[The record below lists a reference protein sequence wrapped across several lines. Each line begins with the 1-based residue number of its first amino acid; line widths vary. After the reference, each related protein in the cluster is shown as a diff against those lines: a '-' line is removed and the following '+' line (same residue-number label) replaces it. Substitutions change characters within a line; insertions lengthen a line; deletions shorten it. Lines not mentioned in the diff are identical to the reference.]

1 MSKKQFISRTAA
13 AAPRPKSSADLLLAA
28 SELVLKG
35 LRRAALPL
43 LKQALEQEPAKRK
56 NWLAYIQL
64 LIELGQHADAQS
76 VIRQGESFGLAGDDL
91 AALKAR
97 ARSPDHQQLTQLDKA
112 LQQQDWT
119 CLQQAATAL
128 INEFPDHPAGW
139 RAAYL
144 AHRQRGEID
153 SAWAALTRLNEL
165 LPDDVHLLSD
175 LGLLSKLIGKIP
187 VAESH
192 WRRSIAIE
200 PTPAACI
207 NLGNLLVEQQRLDEA
222 KTLAERA
229 LHLNPGSGEALQL
242 LSAIYMAQGSYAAA
256 VQVLEKALQLTPIE
270 APLWVNLACAH
281 IGLEQYAASEPLFLK
296 ALEINPELAGAHMN
310 YGAVLAKLRRFAQA
324 EQHLS
329 KALVLNPKYT
339 QAAINLGAVYLHL
352 NANGQA
358 ESILR
363 AALSWGEPSH
373 ELLNNLATAL
383 EAQDKNPE
391 EVESLARR
399 AVALRPDYADAW
411 VTLGNFYQ
419 KQGRHAEALAALS
432 KGFAL
437 NPRDPRASGALL
449 FLTNYHPDLSDD
461 EVFENYQQVEAQ
473 GFSHWY
479 PSLPQ
484 QYENLRSANRKIRVG
499 YCSPDFRRHSARHFI
514 EPLLANHDKSRF
526 EIFAYAEIPAED
538 DYTQRYKGYVD
549 QWRTTHQF
557 NDEALVALIKED
569 QIDILVDLAGHTG
582 GNRLAVFARKPAP
595 ISMTWLGYGCTT
607 GLKAIDYILTD
618 EISLPIGAEKHCAEK
633 PLRVAVPNYAYR
645 PPENTGEVG
654 TLPALQNGYVTFGCL
669 SRAVRINHRTIRVWS
684 ELLRR
689 LPSAKI
695 RFDSFNYQHAAARSD
710 LLAEFAKHGIY
721 EDRLIIGF
729 ESPPWNVYRS
739 VDLALDC
746 FPHNSGTTLIEGLH
760 MGVPYVTLAGRPIVG
775 RIGSTILHGVGRPEW
790 IAQTEQEYV
799 EKLVELAGDLTALAV
814 IRSSLRSQMEASPF
828 MDEVGFVR
836 KVEKA
841 FLQVFNEWCQQGI

>member
-1 MSKKQFISRTAA
+1 MPLKQLISRTAPDT
-13 AAPRPKSSADLLLAA
+13 PRSESSEDLLLAG
-28 SELVLKG
+28 SDLIEKG
-35 LRRAALPL
+35 LRRAAQPL
-43 LKQALEQEPAKRK
+43 LKQALEQEPAKRES
-56 NWLAYIQL
+56 WLAYIQL
-64 LIELGQHADAQS
+64 LIELGQHEDAQS
-76 VIRQGESFGLAGDDL
+76 VIRQGESFGLTGDDV

-97 ARSPDHQQLTQLDKA
+97 SRSPDHKQLTELDEA
-112 LQQQDWT
+112 LQKQNWT
-119 CLQQAATAL
+119 CLEQAATAL
-128 INEFPDHPAGW
+128 ITEFPDHPAGW

-144 AHRQRGEID
+144 AHRQRRAFD
-153 SAWAALTRLNEL
+153 KAWTALTRLNEL
-165 LPDDVHLLSD
+165 LPDDVNLLSD
-175 LGLLSKLIGKIP
+175 LGLLSKLIGKISE
-187 VAESH
+187 AESH
-192 WRRSIAIE
+192 WQRSIAIE

-207 NLGNLLVEQQRLDEA
+207 NLGNLLVEQQRQDEA
-222 KTLAERA
+222 KALAEQA

-242 LSAIYMAQGSYAAA
+242 LSAIHMAQGSYINA
-256 VQVLEKALQLTPIE
+256 VQTLENALQLAPME
-270 APLWVNLACAH
+270 APLWVNLACAY
-281 IGLEQYAASEPLFLK
+281 IGLEQYAASEPFFLK
-296 ALEINPELAGAHMN
+296 ALGIDPELAGAHMN
-310 YGAVLAKLRRFAQA
+310 YGAVLAKLRRFAEA

-329 KALVLNPKYT
+329 KSLALNPRYI

-391 EVESLARR
+391 EVESLAKR
-399 AVALRPDYADAW
+399 AVTLKPDYADAW

-419 KQGRHAEALAALS
+419 KQGRHAEAMTALS
-432 KGFAL
+432 RGFAL

-461 EVFENYQQVEAQ
+461 EVSDHYQQVEAQ
-473 GFSHWY
+473 GFLHWY
-479 PSLPQ
+479 PVLPH
-484 QYENLRSANRKIRVG
+484 QYENLRRADRKIRVG

-514 EPLLANHDKSRF
+514 EPLFANHDKSRF
-526 EIFAYAEIPAED
+526 EIFAYAEIPTED

-549 QWRTTHQF
+549 HWRTTHQL
-557 NDEALVALIKED
+557 NDDALVALIKED

-582 GNRLAVFARKPAP
+582 GNRLSVFARKPAP

-618 EISLPIGAEKHCAEK
+618 EISLPVGAEKHCAEK
-633 PLRVAVPNYAYR
+633 PLRVAAPNYAYR

-654 TLPALQNGYVTFGCL
+654 ALPALQNGYVTFGCL

-695 RFDSFNYQHAAARSD
+695 RFDSFNYQHASARSA
-710 LLAEFAKHGIY
+710 LLAEFAKHGIH

-746 FPHNSGTTLIEGLH
+746 FPHNSGTTLIEGLY

-775 RIGSTILHGVGRPEW
+775 RIGSAILHGVGRPEW
-790 IAQTEQEYV
+790 IALTEQEYV
-799 EKLVELAGDLTALAV
+799 EKLVELAGDLTALAA
-814 IRSSLRSQMEASPF
+814 IRSNLRGEMEASPL
-828 MDEVGFVR
+828 MDEVGFAR

-841 FLQVFNEWCQQGI
+841 FLEVFNEWCKQST